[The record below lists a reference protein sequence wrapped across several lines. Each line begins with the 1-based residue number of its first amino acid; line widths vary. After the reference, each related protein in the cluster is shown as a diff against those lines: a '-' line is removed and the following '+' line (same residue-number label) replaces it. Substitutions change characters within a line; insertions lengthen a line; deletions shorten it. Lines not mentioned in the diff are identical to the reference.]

1 MQYSITHPM
10 APTPQP
16 SPTTIPQATVTVPAA
31 PPPATVTAPAPQAPQ
46 IQQWNPSSA
55 GQAVKVQPMPSV
67 EAAPGGGVSI
77 AGIMSFVI
85 GFLLLVFV
93 VAGIVSMLM
102 TVFGK
107 ERSDTKKAAKAF
119 AVVAIAAAGISL
131 LVGSALFTIMNGVV
145 QSLVSGIGG

>member
-67 EAAPGGGVSI
+67 EAAPGGGVTISNVAAFI
-77 AGIMSFVI
+77 ISLMLVVFVI
-85 GFLLLVFV
+85 
-93 VAGIVSMLM
+93 AGIVSMVM
-102 TVFGK
+102 TVVGK

-119 AVVAIAAAGISL
+119 AVVAIAAVGIAL

-145 QSLVSGIGG
+145 SSLVSGIGG